1 MKQDPIKDKMS
12 SNKTKPTNAS
22 VHTFIGKLADQNKQ
36 SDCRKLLELM
46 QKITRN
52 TPKMWGN
59 SIIGFGK
66 YHYRYKSGRE
76 GDCFLI
82 GFSPRKQYL
91 SIYLMCDLKNMYLDF
106 EKLGKHRRSVGC
118 LYIQKLSDI
127 DLTALEAIAT
137 KAIAY
142 TKSKY
147 G

>member
-1 MKQDPIKDKMS
+1 MS

-22 VHTFIGKLADQNKQ
+22 VDTFIRKIVDQNKQ

-59 SIIGFGK
+59 SIIGFGE

-76 GDCFLI
+76 GDWFLI

-91 SIYLMCDLKNMYLDF
+91 SIYLMCDLKNMDLDF

-118 LYIQKLSDI
+118 LYIKKLSDV
-127 DLTALEAIAT
+127 DLTALETIAT